1 MNLCVLVNETSIQG
15 RAAQFMRFREVKEAE
30 RRTFSKAKKKPNITV
45 KVSKYGGLRSQ
56 CDYYTQS

>member
-1 MNLCVLVNETSIQG
+1 
-15 RAAQFMRFREVKEAE
+15 MRFREVKEAE